1 MKMTF
6 IICATSFFFTL
17 AGTLLYDF
25 TWKTYPY
32 SSEITAGES
41 VTTTAL
47 LTVLGA
53 FGVAALFSKD

>member
-1 MKMTF
+1 MKMTV

-17 AGTLLYDF
+17 LYDF
-25 TWKTYPY
+25 TWKTYLY